1 MPTPHRSSLSQSS
14 RSSENCARHWCA
26 RIGSEGPEARTSRC
40 TRAGAQEPHA
50 RGRAGRWQMAAQ
62 RLQGTRAH
70 RHRAPRAAVRVR
82 ARVTLARTRT
92 PIPRDG
98 ARNIAG
104 HLSFAAARVPPQ
116 PKPPAPLAHGRG
128 PRCTHSR
135 GAHTPQC
142 VHRTPFRV
150 AQAHPLARVSAVAI
164 EWNDYSFLYNSEW
177 NAFVT

>member
-26 RIGSEGPEARTSRC
+26 RIGLEGPEARTSRC
-40 TRAGAQEPHA
+40 TRAGDQEPHA

-135 GAHTPQC
+135 RAHTHQC
-142 VHRTPFRV
+142 VHPSACTALRSASLRRTRSLPG
-150 AQAHPLARVSAVAI
+150 AQ
-164 EWNDYSFLYNSEW
+164 
-177 NAFVT
+177 